1 MWGCDPRTVG
11 PLNPC
16 SEARKWKADEAWET
30 NDDSAG
36 RDIRA
41 RLVAGAYRRS
51 GEGDGWVN
59 WSGLATQL
67 ASIDKTFAEKMNRFF
82 RDRLGLVLHG
92 ADHPS
97 G

>member
-1 MWGCDPRTVG
+1 MGESIREVSPR
-11 PLNPC
+11 L
-16 SEARKWKADEAWET
+16 ER
-30 NDDSAG
+30 
-36 RDIRA
+36 R
-41 RLVAGAYRRS
+41 RLVDCTEMRKPFDALVSTANNKN
-51 GEGDGWVN
+51 GWVN